1 MDDSLIAFILSTVVQ
16 RRV

>member
-1 MDDSLIAFILSTVVQ
+1 MDDSLISFILSTVVQ